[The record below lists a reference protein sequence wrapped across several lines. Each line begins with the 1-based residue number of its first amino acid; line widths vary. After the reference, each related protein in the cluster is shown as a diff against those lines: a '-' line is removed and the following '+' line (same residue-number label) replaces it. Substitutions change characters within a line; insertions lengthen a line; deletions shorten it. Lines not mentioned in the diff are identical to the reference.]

1 MSIISDPEDF
11 IKISFDYIIVGGGTA
26 GLAVAA
32 RLSENPTVTVGV
44 IEAGAA
50 RLSDPSV
57 LTPGASSKIV
67 GNKDYDWLLKTVP
80 QVHLLVYLRATNRY
94 ALTCV

>member
-1 MSIISDPEDF
+1 MPIINDPEDF
-11 IKISFDYIIVGGGTA
+11 VKILFDYVVVGGGTA

-32 RLSENPTVTVGV
+32 RLAENPQVNVGV

-50 RLSDPSV
+50 KLSDSSI
-57 LTPGASSKIV
+57 LTPGAFPILA

-80 QVHLLVYLRATNRY
+80 QVHFLAFLRAINRT